1 MIGSFLNVC
10 IYRIPRK
17 KSLVSPRS
25 FCPNCNTPIGWYAN
39 VPVLSYMFLLGRC
52 RTCKAKISLRY
63 PLVELL
69 TGYVFAHLYYVFI
82 QYRQESPCV
91 VICYLVLCC
100 ALIISTFVDLDLLI
114 IPNEVTFVCIPL
126 SLVLSVICPGL
137 HTAHD
142 TMRSFS
148 LTGIYRFDSLIA
160 SVIGMLAGGGLVF
173 ICSVFGKW
181 IFKKDAMGFGD
192 VKLMGMIGG
201 ITGWKLAVSVFFVA
215 PFFGLLMAIPVLL
228 IKKSH
233 LIPYG
238 PFLSL
243 AALVCILMQD
253 YFIGLVNV
261 YLQFFVVLLYG
272 FRS

>member
-1 MIGSFLNVC
+1 MFDTGSWFVFFVVGLVIGSFLNVC

-126 SLVLSVICPGL
+126 SLILSVICPGL

-201 ITGWKLAVSVFFVA
+201 ITGWKLALSIFFVA
-215 PFFGLLMAIPVLL
+215 YS
-228 IKKSH
+228 KS
-233 LIPYG
+233 
-238 PFLSL
+238 FL
-243 AALVCILMQD
+243 
-253 YFIGLVNV
+253 
-261 YLQFFVVLLYG
+261 
-272 FRS
+272 